1 MILIILSSFLKGYS
15 ISVKNCIEFPIYEAL
30 EYSVNY
36 LILNIYITNSNT
48 VLQRIRLA
56 LYLNSYQFHYNFN

>member
-56 LYLNSYQFHYNFN
+56 L